1 VSSPKPKGRKGKRV
15 DRAVLL
21 THGAGSDRDAPAL
34 VAVADALAEAGIPS
48 ERIDFPYRL
57 AGRRAPD
64 RAPVL
69 VRAVREAAADL
80 AAAHALSPERIVLG
94 GRSMGGRMCSL
105 AVGDPDDPLP
115 ALGLLLLGYP
125 LHPAGRPEVARTE
138 HFPRLRVPV
147 LFVSGTRDAMAPQ
160 DELVAAARAIPG
172 PVAFEWLPTA
182 DHGFKPLASWR
193 TETGRTN
200 ADVLADCAGFATG
213 WVRDLA

>member
-1 VSSPKPKGRKGKRV
+1 
-15 DRAVLL
+15 
-21 THGAGSDRDAPAL
+21 
-34 VAVADALAEAGIPS
+34 
-48 ERIDFPYRL
+48 
-57 AGRRAPD
+57 
-64 RAPVL
+64 
-69 VRAVREAAADL
+69 
-80 AAAHALSPERIVLG
+80 
-94 GRSMGGRMCSL
+94 MGGRMCSL
-105 AVGDPDDPLP
+105 AVGDPDDSLP

-160 DELVAAARAIPG
+160 DELVAAAGAIPG

-200 ADVLADCAGFATG
+200 TDVLDDCAGFATG
-213 WVRDLA
+213 WVRGLA